1 MRDMEN
7 IAQILSAIMGPALGA
22 VAAYVAIRTDL
33 ASIKARIESHGEAI
47 TRAHDRIDDILSKR

>member
-1 MRDMEN
+1 MEN
-7 IAQILSAIMGPALGA
+7 VAHILSAIMGPALGA

-33 ASIKARIESHGEAI
+33 ASIKARIENHGQAI

>member
-1 MRDMEN
+1 MDDL
-7 IAQILSAIMGPALGA
+7 IKIFSAMIGPALGA

-33 ASIKARIESHGEAI
+33 ASIKARIENHGEAI